1 MLLKGKRAVVTGAS
15 RGVGRAIAAA
25 FLSEGAAVHGT
36 GRDPEALADTEAA
49 LHEIGGEF
57 ALHEIELTSETAICT
72 YVDDLPQIDILV
84 NNAGIARIT
93 PFVETDVAE
102 VRQILETNVVAPFVL
117 MRQAARKMLSAG
129 GGQIINIA
137 SDASVR
143 GIPQMAPYTASKH
156 ALLGMGRALARELRK
171 EGIRVT
177 TYCPGPIDTH
187 IVREGSN
194 PEALRPADVA
204 RTIVHLAALPPEV
217 EVREM
222 LVEPMLM
229 DIP

>member
-1 MLLKGKRAVVTGAS
+1 MLLKGKHAVVTGAS

-25 FLSEGAAVHGT
+25 FLSEGAAVQGT
-36 GRDPEALADTEAA
+36 GRDPEALAETEAV
-49 LHEIGGEF
+49 LNEIGGEF
-57 ALHEIELTSETAICT
+57 ALNEIELTSEAAICA
-72 YVDDLPQIDILV
+72 YIDDLPQIDILV

-102 VRQILETNVVAPFVL
+102 VRQIFETNVVAPFVL
-117 MRQAARKMLSAG
+117 MRQAAKKMLPVG

-137 SDASVR
+137 SDAAVR
-143 GIPQMAPYTASKH
+143 GIAQMAPYTASKH

-177 TYCPGPIDTH
+177 TYCPVPIDTN

-194 PEALRPADVA
+194 PDALRTADVA
-204 RTIVHLAALPPEV
+204 RTIVHLAALPPEMQ
-217 EVREM
+217 VREM

-229 DIP
+229 DIS